1 MLKALFLA
9 VCLTCIT
16 SYVPGTNAQIR
27 LKDKTVALAV
37 ADFNTKS
44 RHFAYKEL
52 DILSST
58 ETDLNTGKFIKVTY
72 TIKQTNCNKRN
83 YQPAR
88 CRHKVNGRVLHCVA
102 CFGYKNSEDE
112 PAVKFVDCGPTALPE
127 ERTSQQQQRCET
139 VQSTIS
145 DRYRLGGLTILAKEP
160 SSDHNMPI
168 EIENVALA
176 FQ

>member
-1 MLKALFLA
+1 MEEDTEVSA
-9 VCLTCIT
+9 
-16 SYVPGTNAQIR
+16 P
-27 LKDKTVALAV
+27 
-37 ADFNTKS
+37 
-44 RHFAYKEL
+44 EL
-52 DILSST
+52 
-58 ETDLNTGKFIKVTY
+58 EGPEPMEDLNTGKFIKVTY